1 MSERALVLLPTYNE
15 KDNVERIAKKVL
27 EVDPRIE
34 ILVVDDNSPDG
45 TGEIAD
51 RLATDEPRIRVLH
64 RKEKQGLGRAYIA
77 GFKYGIE
84 QKYDYIFE
92 MDADFSHQPKYLA
105 DHLKNIQSCDL
116 SLGSRY
122 VKGGGVENWP
132 KTRWAISYYAN
143 VYSRVVTGLPVK
155 DATGGFKCFRRE
167 VLESLELDKI
177 RSNGYSFQIEVSFR
191 VWLKG
196 YRICEIPIV
205 FVEREA
211 GSSKF
216 SKKIIYEAIFM
227 VLYLGLKSIPF
238 RVKRLFGLGKR
249 K

>member
-1 MSERALVLLPTYNE
+1 VSERALVLLPTYNE
-15 KDNVERIAKKVL
+15 KDNIERIAARIL
-27 EVDPRIE
+27 EVDPRLE
-34 ILVVDDNSPDG
+34 ILVIDDNSPDG
-45 TGEIAD
+45 TGDIAD
-51 RLATDEPRIRVLH
+51 RIAASEPRLKVLH
-64 RKEKQGLGRAYIA
+64 RAEKEGLGRAYIA
-77 GFKYGIE
+77 GFNYGIE
-84 QKYDYIFE
+84 HKYDYIFE

-105 DHLKNIQSCDL
+105 DHLSNIQNCDL

-132 KTRWAISYYAN
+132 KTRWAISFYAN

-167 VLESLELDKI
+167 VLESLDLEKI

-196 YRICEIPIV
+196 FRICELPIV

-211 GSSKF
+211 GNSKF
-216 SKKIIYEAIFM
+216 SKRIIYEAIFM

-238 RVKRLFGLGKR
+238 RIKRLFGFGKR